1 MASKYEISAVFKL
14 IDKITT
20 PLDKVGK
27 SGKAVGKALKRDF
40 MAAEDSLNKF
50 GKRLK
55 KIGGYA
61 IGAGIAAAGA
71 GIAIATKQFIEF
83 DAAATAAT
91 AKFKDLDVTSD
102 TYAESLKKV
111 GQAARD
117 VAAITEFNAVDT
129 AGALDKMAM
138 AGLTSE
144 QSMKLLKGTTD
155 LATAAGMDL
164 TTAVDIATD
173 SLGAFG
179 LMTKDASQLQTNLNR
194 VSDVMAKTTNMFNT
208 DMPLMFESI
217 KKGGPAFTSAGQSME
232 SFSALIGVM
241 ASSGVKGSE
250 AGTQLRNMMLS
261 LANPS
266 DAADRAL
273 KRLGVTVKDQN
284 GNFLDIIDIMA
295 QFEAGTKNMGSAEK
309 AAALATIFGTRTVT
323 GMNIVLQEGA
333 DKLRAYRADLENAGG
348 SAANIAAAM
357 RGSIKNKIEILK
369 SALTELGFKFVEA
382 FQEKGVGLIEK
393 LTDAVAKF
401 DPQPVIDAVVTA
413 GNAIGGIIK
422 IVWELHYFILGLA
435 IAWGAY
441 KAAMLVGAAVAPI
454 LTLIK
459 AIQMLASGQK
469 LATVAQWAFNAAAN
483 ANPIGIIITAIGILI
498 GLIILAVKHWDK
510 VTAAVSYAGEWIKY
524 VALLIRDG
532 LCSAFSSLAGF
543 ISDNSEKALF
553 FISIFTGPFGLVLS
567 MANELRE
574 NWGMVVETFKT
585 DGIIAGLKR
594 LGGVLLSGLLAPVQG
609 FLEMLSKI
617 PMLGEKMAPA
627 VEKIEAFR
635 NQLKGIDETAPVEAV
650 PEKATQPRPRRVR
663 PVLPAALRPA
673 APVDEAAAFPPAARA
688 PASPVNAVPP
698 QITAPAASVNTA
710 LGTAAPRVVNQP
722 AFLQLQN
729 PIPGGEMATQPSAGP
744 ASPWSVPVT
753 HTGGTMPDITEAASI
768 PAKFYIGDYNIDAAS
783 ANAVPPQIAR
793 PASVPVK
800 YEFPE
805 LIVPPEL
812 IRPATVPAQWSAPTM
827 PEPPQ
832 ERRSRAATEAPPVFT
847 RRGSPRREFPSRG
860 INTPVLGLPGRP
872 AGRPRPAAAAGTASR
887 RITRPVPAQAGRL
900 VPQAVAHNDPARV
913 DRIVPPAARTAITG
927 TAAEA
932 MTPQAPPM
940 TRAEQI
946 TAEQIINS
954 RTEHKETVN
963 VRISLDKGL
972 QAKAVN
978 PPKSPNVRLEIS
990 GDA

>member
-27 SGKAVGKALKRDF
+27 SGKSVGKALKRDF
-40 MAAEDSLNKF
+40 MAAQDSLDRF

-55 KIGGYA
+55 QIGGYA

-91 AKFKDLDVTSD
+91 AKFKDLDVTSE
-102 TYAESLKKV
+102 TYADSLKKV
-111 GQAARD
+111 GQTARD

-179 LMTKDASQLQTNLNR
+179 LMTEDASQLQTNLNR

-261 LANPS
+261 LAKPS
-266 DAADRAL
+266 DAAEQAL

-284 GNFLDIIDIMA
+284 GNFLDIIDIIA

-333 DKLRAYRADLENAGG
+333 DKLRAYRTDLENAGG
-348 SAANIAAAM
+348 AAANIAEAM

-369 SALTELGFKFVEA
+369 SALTELGFKFVES

-393 LTDAVAKF
+393 ITDAITKF

-413 GNAIGGIIK
+413 GNAIGGIIE
-422 IVWELHYFILGLA
+422 IVYQLRYFILGLA
-435 IAWGAY
+435 IAWGTY
-441 KAAMLVGAAVAPI
+441 KAAMLAGAAVAPI
-454 LTLIK
+454 LTLFK
-459 AIQMLASGQK
+459 AIKMLASGQK

-510 VTAAVSYAGEWIKY
+510 VTAAISYAGEMIKY
-524 VALLIRDG
+524 VALLIWDG

-543 ISDNSEKALF
+543 VSDNSEKVLF
-553 FISIFTGPFGLVLS
+553 FISIFTGSFGFILLMV
-567 MANELRE
+567 NELRE

-594 LGGVLLSGLLAPVQG
+594 LAGVLLSGLLAPIQG

-617 PMLGEKMAPA
+617 PIIGEKIAPA

-635 NQLKGIDETAPVEAV
+635 NELKGIDETTTPAETA
-650 PEKATQPRPRRVR
+650 PEKVTRPRPQRAR
-663 PVLPAALRPA
+663 PVLPAALRPSSPA
-673 APVDEAAAFPPAARA
+673 DEANADALAAASALPPGTTAPWPVLTNDYDIDTKRFNAA
-688 PASPVNAVPP
+688 PP
-698 QITAPAASVNTA
+698 QITAPAAPFNT
-710 LGTAAPRVVNQP
+710 GPGAAPRAVSQP
-722 AFLQLQN
+722 VFLQLQN
-729 PIPGGEMATQPSAGP
+729 PTQAGEAVTRPAAGP

-753 HTGGTMPDITEAASI
+753 LYGRDNAGHNGGR
-768 PAKFYIGDYNIDAAS
+768 FYSGGIRY
-783 ANAVPPQIAR
+783 R
-793 PASVPVK
+793 
-800 YEFPE
+800 E
-805 LIVPPEL
+805 L
-812 IRPATVPAQWSAPTM
+812 
-827 PEPPQ
+827 
-832 ERRSRAATEAPPVFT
+832 
-847 RRGSPRREFPSRG
+847 
-860 INTPVLGLPGRP
+860 
-872 AGRPRPAAAAGTASR
+872 
-887 RITRPVPAQAGRL
+887 
-900 VPQAVAHNDPARV
+900 
-913 DRIVPPAARTAITG
+913 
-927 TAAEA
+927 
-932 MTPQAPPM
+932 
-940 TRAEQI
+940 
-946 TAEQIINS
+946 
-954 RTEHKETVN
+954 
-963 VRISLDKGL
+963 
-972 QAKAVN
+972 
-978 PPKSPNVRLEIS
+978 
-990 GDA
+990 